1 MDAEDRH
8 GSRHLRS
15 SSEPAHRQTPDKQNT
30 ERDSAVP
37 SQAPPPDLDSV
48 LSDLLG
54 DVSSGSRAWLKSA
67 YEALPSDRKSLI
79 AANLQ
84 ALAKDTQPAVFYR
97 IVRLALRQYEGVF
110 DSARRQISI
119 VGPVNTGKSSLFNA
133 LLLPKQT
140 PAEVSPVPGT
150 TREVQIGDAGLCTV
164 IDTPG
169 GDEAAGEERKRLAF
183 ESARLADSLIV
194 VFDAYA
200 GIDQGTRDLFDELR
214 ALDKPMTL
222 VLNKMDLVRGYEG
235 EVIARAAHNLGV
247 PENELI
253 PVSALKRI
261 NLQQIVFSLI
271 RLNPGLLALVSEL
284 VPHYRRQIATRYIA
298 GAAMSS
304 FVVGSSP
311 LPVADF
317 FPLMAVQIGLVLQL
331 GRVYEQQVSWDKAK
345 EVLMALGGGLGLRE
359 GFRQLV
365 KVAPIPIANWLG
377 SGLYAAVGTA
387 ALGLGAREYWAHGG
401 VGSPGDWKRT
411 ADRFRTVLWSR
422 LRSPKL
428 LKRLRNRDRAAEL
441 LEETLE
447 KEITAIEGTE
457 GEEEPR

>member
-1 MDAEDRH
+1 MRTDGRHDSEQPLSSNQPTEGTHADEQAVSADA
-8 GSRHLRS
+8 
-15 SSEPAHRQTPDKQNT
+15 
-30 ERDSAVP
+30 
-37 SQAPPPDLDSV
+37 APPSLTPPSDLDGV
-48 LSDLLG
+48 LSELFG
-54 DVSSGSRAWLKSA
+54 DVPNESRAWIRSA
-67 YEALPSDRKSLI
+67 YEALPSDKKGII
-79 AANLQ
+79 AANLR

-133 LLLPKQT
+133 LLLPKQ
-140 PAEVSPVPGT
+140 PQAKVSPVPGT
-150 TREVQIGDAGLCTV
+150 TREIQAGDAGLCTV

-183 ESARLADSLIV
+183 KSARQADSLIV
-194 VFDAYA
+194 VFDAQA

-214 ALDKPMTL
+214 QLDKPMTL
-222 VLNKMDLVRGYEG
+222 VLNKMDLVAGYER
-235 EVIARAAHNLGV
+235 EVIAQAAHNLGV
-247 PENELI
+247 SEEELI
-253 PVSALKRI
+253 PVSVIKRI

-271 RLNPGLLALVSEL
+271 RTNPGLLALVSEL
-284 VPHYRRQIATRYIA
+284 VPQYRRQIATRYIA

-317 FPLMAVQIGLVLQL
+317 FPLMAIQIGLVLQL
-331 GRVYEQQVSWDKAK
+331 GRVYGQQVAWDTAK
-345 EVLMALGGGLGLRE
+345 EVLLALGGGVGLRE

-365 KVAPIPIANWLG
+365 KIVPVPIANWLG

-387 ALGLGAREYWAHGG
+387 ALGLAAREYWARGG
-401 VGSPGDWKRT
+401 VGSPSDWKQT
-411 ADRFRTVLWSR
+411 ADRFRKELWDR
-422 LRSPKL
+422 LGSPQL
-428 LKRLRNRDRAAEL
+428 LKRFHDRKHAADL

-447 KEITAIEGTE
+447 EQIAEIEPTDTK
-457 GEEEPR
+457 EEPR